1 MTESSTLNESRAG
14 ANPIEKKRIGDLL
27 KDEGII
33 GDREIGLA
41 LLEQRS
47 TRERVGDILLRLGL
61 VTQTELAQAIAKQCK
76 IEFLEL
82 RNFFPQKEA
91 LSSLPVQFARDNS
104 ILPVWIE
111 DGTLIIATSEPDNSK
126 LIDLASRISKKR
138 IRCVVASPSQIQ
150 KHIEKD
156 YYLLEHPLEEEINQQ
171 LEHAKHDP
179 QDVDTERLV
188 RLLLMSAIDSRAT
201 DIHFTPTNRTTQVHF
216 RIDGIL
222 HPFYT
227 FPVEVH
233 SRIISSIKVKTEMD
247 ISEQRKPQ
255 DGRLTF
261 DFLNENFDIR
271 ISTLRVTHGENMVM
285 RILSTSEELYS
296 IRSLGLDP
304 EDLTKL
310 EDLIHKPFGMFLVSG
325 PTGSGKTTTL
335 YAALRGLD
343 SIEKN
348 IVTVEDPIEYQF
360 PLIRQTQ
367 VNEKAGYTFSGAV
380 RAFLRQDPDVILIGE
395 IRDADTATMGLRA
408 AQTGHL
414 VLSTVHAN
422 DAVGAVPRLKDL
434 GMKDYMLSSSLIC
447 VIAQRLVRALC
458 PYCKEAYDS
467 GDEEHRVFGIQ
478 LGTSIY
484 AAKGCPRC
492 LKTGYLGR
500 LMVAE
505 VLTVSKEIERL
516 ISNGAHPFE
525 IKEKAIEN
533 GMVTLRGDGVR
544 KIISG
549 RTSFAEVLR
558 VLM

>member
-1 MTESSTLNESRAG
+1 M
-14 ANPIEKKRIGDLL
+14 EKKRIGDLL

-33 GDREIGLA
+33 TDREIGLA

-61 VTQTELAQAIAKQCK
+61 VTQTELAQAIAKQGE

-91 LSSLPVQFARDNS
+91 LASLPVQFARDNS
-104 ILPVWIE
+104 LMPISLE
-111 DGTLIIATSEPDNSK
+111 DGNLVIATSEPDNSK
-126 LIDLASRISKKR
+126 VIDLASRISQKR
-138 IRCVVASPSQIQ
+138 IRCVVASATQIQ

-156 YYLLEHPLEEEINQQ
+156 YYLLEHPLDEEINQQ
-171 LEHAKHDP
+171 LEHAKYNM
-179 QDVDTERLV
+179 QEVDTEKLV
-188 RLLLMSAIDSRAT
+188 RLLLMSAINSRAT
-201 DIHFTPTNRTTQVHF
+201 DIHFTPTNKTTQIHF
-216 RIDGIL
+216 RVDGIL

-227 FPVEVH
+227 FPIDLH
-233 SRIISSIKVKTEMD
+233 ARIVSSIKVKTDMD

-255 DGRLTF
+255 DGRLSF

-296 IRSLGLDP
+296 IRGLGLDAG
-304 EDLTKL
+304 DVTQL
-310 EDLIHKPFGMFLVSG
+310 EGLLQKPFGMFLVSG

-367 VNEKAGYTFSGAV
+367 VNEKAGYTFSAAV

-395 IRDADTATMGLRA
+395 IRDADTASMGLRA

-422 DAVGAVPRLKDL
+422 DAVGAIPRLKDL
-434 GMKDYMLSSSLIC
+434 GMKDYMVSSSLVC

-458 PYCKEAYDS
+458 PYCREQYSS
-467 GDEEHRVFGIQ
+467 GDEENKQFGIHQ
-478 LGTSIY
+478 GTTLY
-484 AAKGCPRC
+484 AAKGCPKC

-525 IKEKAIEN
+525 IKEAAISE
-533 GMVTLRGDGVR
+533 GMVTLRGDGIR
-544 KIISG
+544 KILSG
-549 RTSFAEVLR
+549 KTSYAEVLR
-558 VLM
+558 VLS

>member
-1 MTESSTLNESRAG
+1 M
-14 ANPIEKKRIGDLL
+14 EKKRIGDLL

-33 GDREIGLA
+33 TDREIGLA

-61 VTQTELAQAIAKQCK
+61 VTQTELAQAIAKQGG

-91 LSSLPVQFARDNS
+91 LASLPVQFARDNS
-104 ILPVWIE
+104 LLPVSLE
-111 DGTLIIATSEPDNSK
+111 DGNLVVATSEPDNSK
-126 LIDLASRISKKR
+126 TIDLASRISQKR
-138 IRCVVASPSQIQ
+138 IRCVVASATQIQ

-156 YYLLEHPLEEEINQQ
+156 YYLLEHPLDEEINQQ
-171 LEHAKHDP
+171 LEHAKYNA
-179 QDVDTERLV
+179 QEVDTEKLV
-188 RLLLMSAIDSRAT
+188 RLLLMSAINSRAT
-201 DIHFTPTNRTTQVHF
+201 DIHFTPTNKTTQIHF
-216 RIDGIL
+216 RVDGIL

-227 FPVEVH
+227 FPIELH
-233 SRIISSIKVKTEMD
+233 SRIVSSIKVKTDMD

-261 DFLNENFDIR
+261 DFLNESFDIR

-285 RILSTSEELYS
+285 RILSSSEELYS
-296 IRSLGLDP
+296 IRGLGLEAGDVAQ
-304 EDLTKL
+304 L
-310 EDLIHKPFGMFLVSG
+310 EGLLQKPFGMFLVSG

-367 VNEKAGYTFSGAV
+367 VNEKAGYTFSAAV

-395 IRDADTATMGLRA
+395 IRDADTAGMGLRA

-422 DAVGAVPRLKDL
+422 DAVGAIPRLKDL
-434 GMKDYMLSSSLIC
+434 GMKDYMVSSSLIC

-458 PYCKEAYDS
+458 PYCKEEYSS
-467 GDEEHRVFGIQ
+467 GEEESRLFGIRP
-478 LGTSIY
+478 GTPVY
-484 AAKGCPRC
+484 AARGCPKC

-500 LMVAE
+500 LMVDE
-505 VLTVSKEIERL
+505 VLTVDKEIERL

-525 IKEKAIEN
+525 IKEAAISE
-533 GMVTLRGDGVR
+533 GMVTLRGDGIR
-544 KIISG
+544 KILSG
-549 RTSFAEVLR
+549 RTSYAEVLR
-558 VLM
+558 VLS

>member
-1 MTESSTLNESRAG
+1 M
-14 ANPIEKKRIGDLL
+14 EKKRIGDLL

-33 GDREIGLA
+33 TDREIGLA

-61 VTQTELAQAIAKQCK
+61 VTQTELAQAIAKQGG
-76 IEFLEL
+76 IDFLEL

-91 LSSLPVQFARDNS
+91 LAALPVQFARDNS
-104 ILPVWIE
+104 LLPISLE
-111 DGTLIIATSEPDNSK
+111 DGTLVVATSEPDNSK
-126 LIDLASRISKKR
+126 VIDLASRISQKR
-138 IRCVVASPSQIQ
+138 IRCMVASSTQIQ

-156 YYLLEHPLEEEINQQ
+156 YYLLEHPLDEEINQQ
-171 LEHAKHDP
+171 LEHAKYNA
-179 QDVDTERLV
+179 QEVDTEKLV
-188 RLLLMSAIDSRAT
+188 RLLLMSAINSRAT
-201 DIHFTPTNRTTQVHF
+201 DIHFTPTNKTTQIHF
-216 RIDGIL
+216 RVDGIL

-227 FPVEVH
+227 FPIELH
-233 SRIISSIKVKTEMD
+233 SRIVSSIKVKTDMD

-296 IRSLGLDP
+296 IRGLGLDAG
-304 EDLTKL
+304 DVTHL
-310 EDLIHKPFGMFLVSG
+310 EGLLQKPFGMFLVSG

-367 VNEKAGYTFSGAV
+367 VNEKAGYSFSAAV

-395 IRDADTATMGLRA
+395 IRDPDTASMGLRA

-422 DAVGAVPRLKDL
+422 DAVGAIPRLKDL
-434 GMKDYMLSSSLIC
+434 GMKDYMISSSLIC

-458 PYCKEAYDS
+458 PYCREQYSS
-467 GDEEHRVFGIQ
+467 GDEENRMFGI
-478 LGTSIY
+478 LPGTPVY
-484 AAKGCPRC
+484 AAKGCPKC

-505 VLTVSKEIERL
+505 VLTVNKEIERL
-516 ISNGAHPFE
+516 ISNGSHPFE
-525 IKEKAIEN
+525 IKEAAISE
-533 GMVTLRGDGVR
+533 GMVTLRGDGIR
-544 KIISG
+544 KILSG
-549 RTSFAEVLR
+549 RTSHAEVLR
-558 VLM
+558 VLS